1 MTSAET
7 GAPRSIE
14 VELKYRVR
22 DDVTAERLLAANE
35 LGGFH
40 ARGSVRASQFEDRY
54 LDTAD
59 GALARAGFAARLRQ
73 GPGDTI
79 VSVKSTAR
87 GKGRGA
93 LHRREELEGP
103 ADRTTEPHDWPPS
116 AARSLILELCGDAP
130 LVELVTV
137 RQLRHRRELGE
148 GTTVVELSLDE
159 VDIVARGRLVE
170 RFTELELEL
179 VSGNEARLAALAE
192 VLGSDEA
199 LSPSTTSKLE
209 AALAA
214 AKKARKRGR
223 DQEPDAEP
231 EPDGAR
237 AAESEP
243 PERTVERAAP
253 VEPAEVHTNGAG
265 QEAPTEAPT
274 EERAEEPREVAREVA
289 GEAPRAAVG
298 TDGTSSGDGAEPESV
313 RLVVGKTPGVL
324 ADDPVAEA
332 GRKILRF
339 HFARMVAR
347 EAGTREGKD
356 SEELHAMRVATRRMR
371 AAWRI
376 FGDAFRPERTK
387 RYRRRLRAVASR
399 LGAVRDLDVL
409 IQAAEVYRAE
419 LPAAEQAALEPLL
432 DAWRMYREDARALLI
447 RELDADGHRRFVDDF
462 RDFVRAEGSGAVA
475 VVPTEPHRVR
485 DTAPSRI
492 WAAYEQVRGYESV
505 LRWADVPTLHDL
517 RIRAKWLRYSLEF
530 VRETLGPEA
539 GPLIERVV
547 ALQDHL
553 GLLNDADVASHMA
566 RAFLVDRGSRL
577 SDAESAAIGR
587 YLVSREREV
596 VRLHRTV
603 GPTWRGVAGL
613 SFRRALGRTLAAL

>member
-1 MTSAET
+1 MTGTDT
-7 GAPRSIE
+7 GAGRTTE

-22 DDVTAERLLAANE
+22 DDVTAERLLAASD

-40 ARGSVRASQFEDRY
+40 ARGTVRASQFEDRY

-59 GALARAGFAARLRQ
+59 GALAKAGFAARLRQ

-148 GTTVVELSLDE
+148 GTTVVEFSLDE

-170 RFTELELEL
+170 RFTGLEVELR
-179 VSGNEARLAALAE
+179 SGDETRLAALGD
-192 VLGSDEA
+192 VLGTEEG
-199 LSPSTTSKLE
+199 LRPSTTSKLE

-214 AKKARKRGR
+214 AKKARKRRPEGEPAPEADTDAGR
-223 DQEPDAEP
+223 TTDAPVPPATVEIVATVEPVEFHTNGSTATVDSDAEGQAEP
-231 EPDGAR
+231 EPEAEGSSRSAGDSEAAR
-237 AAESEP
+237 
-243 PERTVERAAP
+243 
-253 VEPAEVHTNGAG
+253 
-265 QEAPTEAPT
+265 
-274 EERAEEPREVAREVA
+274 
-289 GEAPRAAVG
+289 
-298 TDGTSSGDGAEPESV
+298 
-313 RLVVGKTPGVL
+313 LIVGKTPGVL

-332 GRKILRF
+332 GRKVLRF
-339 HFARMVAR
+339 HLARMIAR
-347 EAGTREGKD
+347 EPGTREGKD
-356 SEELHAMRVATRRMR
+356 PEELHAMRVSTRRMR
-371 AAWRI
+371 AAWRV
-376 FGDAFRPERTK
+376 FGSSFRPERTK
-387 RYRRRLRAVASR
+387 RYRRRLRVVASR

-409 IQAAEVYRAE
+409 LQAAEAYRAD
-419 LPAAEQAALEPLL
+419 LPAAEGAAIEPLF
-432 DAWRMYREDARALLI
+432 DAWRMYREDARVLLI
-447 RELDADGHRRFVDDF
+447 RELDSDKHRRFVDDF
-462 RDFVRAEGSGAVA
+462 RDFVRAEGAG
-475 VVPTEPHRVR
+475 VVPVLPTEPHRVR
-485 DTAPSRI
+485 DTAPSRV
-492 WAAYEQVRGYESV
+492 WAAYEQVRGYEAV
-505 LRWADVPTLHDL
+505 LRWADVTTLHDL
-517 RIRAKWLRYSLEF
+517 RIRGKWLRYSLEF

-539 GPLIERVV
+539 GPLIARVV

-553 GLLNDADVASHMA
+553 GLLNDADVAAHMA
-566 RAFLVDRGSRL
+566 RAFLVDRGSRV
-577 SDAESAAIGR
+577 SEAEAAAIGR

-596 VRLHRTV
+596 ARLRRTV
-603 GPTWRGVAGL
+603 GASWRGVAGL